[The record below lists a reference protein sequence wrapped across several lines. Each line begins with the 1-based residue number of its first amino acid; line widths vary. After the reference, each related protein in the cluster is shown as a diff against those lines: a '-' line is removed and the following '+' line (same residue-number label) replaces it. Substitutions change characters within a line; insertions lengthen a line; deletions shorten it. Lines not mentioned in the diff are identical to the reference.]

1 MDLQNMPWW
10 GQFLVIF
17 LVTGLVFGIGFYYF
31 WYSDSTQDVKK
42 LTREIDGLNT
52 EIRRAQLK
60 VKDLEKIK
68 AEVETIKGQLNLL
81 KNILPEEKDIAGIIK
96 QVQALIANTR
106 LKNTKFVQK
115 PNQKQQVYTEI
126 PLDIVVEANY
136 HNLGI
141 FFDQLSKITKLF
153 TVNNLKLVPRKL
165 MTNEFT
171 VDASF
176 TATTYTYVDEPL
188 QLEQDAS
195 SKSKRR
201 RGRTPQGG
209 RK

>member
-10 GQFLVIF
+10 GQFLVIL
-17 LVTGLVFGIGFYYF
+17 LVVGIVAGVGFYYF
-31 WYSDSTQDVKK
+31 WYSDSTQQVQALEK
-42 LTREIDGLNT
+42 EIDGLNI

-60 VKDLEKIK
+60 IKDVDKIK

-96 QVQALIANTR
+96 QVQNIIAATR

-115 PNQKQQVYTEI
+115 ANQKREIYTEI

-153 TVNNLKLVPRKL
+153 TVNNLKLVPRKQ
-165 MTNEFT
+165 MSTEYT

-188 QLEQDAS
+188 QLEETGPAKG
-195 SKSKRR
+195 KSRR
-201 RGRTPQGG
+201 RTAKGG
-209 RK
+209 NK

>member
-1 MDLQNMPWW
+1 MPWW

-17 LVTGLVFGIGFYYF
+17 LVAGLVVGVGFYYF
-31 WYSDSTQDVKK
+31 WYSDSTQEVKK
-42 LTREIDGLNT
+42 LTKEIDGLNT

-153 TVNNLKLVPRKL
+153 TVNNLKLVPRKQ

-195 SKSKRR
+195 NKSKSRR
-201 RGRTPQGG
+201 RRTLQGG

>member
-17 LVTGLVFGIGFYYF
+17 LIVGLVGGVTFYYF
-31 WYSDSTQDVKK
+31 YYDDSTNQVKK
-42 LTREIDGLNT
+42 LAREIDGLNM

-60 VKDLEKIK
+60 IKDLDKIK

-96 QVQALIANTR
+96 QVQGLIAGTR
-106 LKNTKFVQK
+106 LKNIKFVQK
-115 PNQKQQVYTEI
+115 PNQKRQIYTEI
-126 PLDIVVEANY
+126 PLDIKVEANY

-153 TVNNLKLVPRKL
+153 TVNSLKLVPRRK
-165 MTNEFT
+165 MSTEYT
-171 VDASF
+171 VDATF
-176 TATTYTYVDEPL
+176 TATTYTYVDEPI
-188 QLEQDAS
+188 QAEE
-195 SKSKRR
+195 SKSTKGRSRR
-201 RGRTPQGG
+201 STPRGG
-209 RK
+209 KK